1 VAQLDKILSK
11 KRLSFGLFV
20 ILDLLS
26 IGMGMGVPFFTIL
39 LGFPAGWLL
48 PQYFGFPAEIT
59 KDSLKMLLKAA
70 GITSAV
76 SMLVLGLIWL
86 PSLSWLFEP
95 GRDLAQYG
103 MPLILFEPL
112 ASFIGWIAIMVLV
125 SPFLQFLMTILG
137 FVLRLIK
144 RE

>member
-1 VAQLDKILSK
+1 MEKILSK

-39 LGFPAGWLL
+39 LGFPVGWLL

-59 KDSLKMLLKAA
+59 KDSLKTLLKAA

>member
-1 VAQLDKILSK
+1 MDKILSK

-48 PQYFGFPAEIT
+48 PQYFGLPAEIS
-59 KDSLKMLLKAA
+59 KDSLKTLLKAA

-95 GRDLAQYG
+95 GRDLAQFG

-112 ASFIGWIAIMVLV
+112 ASFIGWIALIVLV
-125 SPFLQFLMTILG
+125 SPFLQFLMTVLG
-137 FVLRLIK
+137 SVLRLIK